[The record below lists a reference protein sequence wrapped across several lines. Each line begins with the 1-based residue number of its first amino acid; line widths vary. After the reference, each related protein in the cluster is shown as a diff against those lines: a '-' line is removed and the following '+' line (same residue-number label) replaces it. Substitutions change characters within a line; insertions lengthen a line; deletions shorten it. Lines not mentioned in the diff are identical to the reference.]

1 MDDVYIRSFCNMLN
15 NIHNNQQPIVMKTN
29 ESIQKGIR
37 DYVQRTICC
46 NIYSDRKAT
55 LKWILQRF
63 EEHDKQLSLEH
74 LIELSANYSSFL
86 PANPYNSNTKG
97 VYRDLGLN
105 EVMSYSQFIFELPR
119 IWYTTLY
126 RLIYEWNDEFNESVE
141 TAY

>member
-1 MDDVYIRSFCNMLN
+1 
-15 NIHNNQQPIVMKTN
+15 MKQN
-29 ESIQKGIR
+29 ESIKKNIR
-37 DYVQRTICC
+37 DYVQNVICG
-46 NIYSDRKAT
+46 NIYSDRKQT

-74 LIELSANYSSFL
+74 LVELSSDYSSFL
-86 PANPYNSNTKG
+86 PQTPYNTNLMRIH
-97 VYRDLGLN
+97 RDLGLK

-126 RLIYEWNDEFNESVE
+126 RLICEWNEEFNGCTE